1 MSLSTFTERYR
12 KWCHRHGYNFQ
23 PDKPRF
29 LMEKAKDLIALL
41 PMDKITKILVQTAVA
56 QLNVLSI
63 TVETLR
69 TQMIGAA
76 RHIAELFCAA
86 STTLIA

>member
-1 MSLSTFTERYR
+1 MRLSTFTERYR

-41 PMDKITKILVQTAVA
+41 PMDKMTKMPVQTAVA
-56 QLNVLSI
+56 QLNVLSK

-69 TQMIGAA
+69 TQMICTA
-76 RHIAELFCAA
+76 RAR
-86 STTLIA
+86 STSICRSFSSYS